1 MMRDPDPGRLGI
13 GWTLLF
19 GLSLAAATYG
29 MVLSLL
35 GGPGQRVPGVDD
47 PYPDALGAAGYA
59 ITLLQVPVL
68 LWGWWLLV
76 ARRTPAQLRL
86 AALPMLPALALM
98 LQELG
103 EIVSNA
109 VYGRPQD
116 LPDLLVYGGGVVFM
130 AGFLGYVL
138 WFTTRKAPAPRR

>member
-1 MMRDPDPGRLGI
+1 MIPDSAAGRLGI

-19 GLSLAAATYG
+19 GLSLAAATYN
-29 MVLSLL
+29 MAFLVL

-47 PYPDALGAAGYA
+47 PSPDALGAAGYA
-59 ITLLQVPVL
+59 VTLLQVPVL

-76 ARRTPAQLRL
+76 ARQTPAQLRSV
-86 AALPMLPALALM
+86 ALPTLPILALI
-98 LQELG
+98 LRELA

-116 LPDLLVYGGGVVFM
+116 LLDILVYGGGVVFM
-130 AGFLGYVL
+130 AAFLGYVL
-138 WFTTRKAPAPRR
+138 WSTTRRPPTLPR

>member
-1 MMRDPDPGRLGI
+1 MTPDGAVGRLGI

-19 GLSLAAATYG
+19 GLSLAAATYN
-29 MVLSLL
+29 MAFLVL

-59 ITLLQVPVL
+59 VTLLQVPVL

-76 ARRTPAQLRL
+76 ARQMPAQLRSV
-86 AALPMLPALALM
+86 ALPMLPILALT
-98 LQELG
+98 LQELA

-116 LPDLLVYGGGVVFM
+116 LLDILVYGGGVVFM
-130 AGFLGYVL
+130 AAFLGYLL
-138 WFTTRKAPAPRR
+138 WSTIRRTPTLPR

>member
-1 MMRDPDPGRLGI
+1 MTQTAADRLGT

-19 GLSLAAATYG
+19 GVSLTAATYG

-35 GGPGQRVPGVDD
+35 GGPGQRVLGVDD

-59 ITLLQVPVL
+59 VTLLQAPVL
-68 LWGWWLLV
+68 VWGWWLLV
-76 ARRTPAQLRL
+76 ARYMPAQLRSV
-86 AALPMLPALALM
+86 ALPMLPMLALM
-98 LQELG
+98 LQELA

-116 LPDLLVYGGGVVFM
+116 FLDLLVYGGGFVFM
-130 AGFLGYVL
+130 AAFLGYVF
-138 WFTTRKAPAPRR
+138 WRTTRPAPPR

>member
-1 MMRDPDPGRLGI
+1 MTPDGAAGRLGT

-59 ITLLQVPVL
+59 VTLLQVPVL
-68 LWGWWLLV
+68 VWGWWLLV
-76 ARRTPAQLRL
+76 ARQTPAQLRSV
-86 AALPMLPALALM
+86 ALPTLPILALI
-98 LQELG
+98 LRELA

-116 LPDLLVYGGGVVFM
+116 LLDILVYGGGVVFM

-138 WFTTRKAPAPRR
+138 WYTTRRPPTLPR